1 MPPYRNPPPTPTHFS
16 IYGFTAVPRSYA
28 SLSDR
33 RIPPKGRGH
42 EQQRRNGVEH
52 RTTPIR
58 TGL

>member
-1 MPPYRNPPPTPTHFS
+1 MFWGRA
-16 IYGFTAVPRSYA
+16 GFTAVPRSCA

-52 RTTPIR
+52 RTTPIQ